1 MSQLPSQ
8 IQSFDHAIEFK
19 EDSLGSIDMEVF
31 WRKEPMHQQ
40 SFGSV
45 DEVSDWLEAE
55 FFTELREFYDE
66 VEAVQVEKEIRDA
79 L

>member
-1 MSQLPSQ
+1 
-8 IQSFDHAIEFK
+8 
-19 EDSLGSIDMEVF
+19 
-31 WRKEPMHQQ
+31 MHQQ

>member
-1 MSQLPSQ
+1 
-8 IQSFDHAIEFK
+8 
-19 EDSLGSIDMEVF
+19 MEVF

-45 DEVSDWLEAE
+45 DEVSAWLESE